1 MNNQGR
7 AALITGSSRGIG
19 AGIALLMAEEG
30 YSYIGINYAFDEA
43 GAIEVAEECRKLGAE
58 AKIFQADVSKKED
71 CKVLVESFVEWAGKI
86 DVLVNN
92 AGGALKVVNKGKGF
106 DEITLEYWDQQIA
119 LNLSAAA
126 YCSHYAMID
135 MKKRGTPGNIIHT
148 SSVMSYGAWDRKTLL
163 PYSAAKAGLN
173 EFTVILANECAPLGI
188 RVNAVAP
195 GFIVTPTTNARY
207 TDEERAVKLKKI
219 PLHSFGEPRDIA
231 NAVVFLADNEKARYI
246 VGQVLLVDGGFGAD
260 RGPID

>member
-1 MNNQGR
+1 MNNQNR
-7 AALITGSSRGIG
+7 AVLITGSSRGIG
-19 AGIALLMAEEG
+19 AGIARMMAEEG
-30 YSYIGINYAFDEA
+30 YGWIGISYSNDET
-43 GAIEVAEECRKLGAE
+43 GALSVAEECRALGAQ
-58 AKIFQADVSKKED
+58 AKIFKGNVANKED
-71 CKVLVESFVEWAGKI
+71 AKALVEGFIEWAGKI

-92 AGGALKVVNKGKGF
+92 AGGAGKVVNKGKGF

-135 MKKRGTPGNIIHT
+135 MKAKGTKGSIIHT
-148 SSVMSYGAWDRKTLL
+148 SSVMSYGAWDRVTLL

-173 EFTVILANECAPLGI
+173 EFTCILANECAPLGI

-195 GFIVTPTTNARY
+195 GFIVTPLTNARY
-207 TDEERAVKLKKI
+207 SDEERAIKLKKI
-219 PLHSFGEPRDIA
+219 PLHSFGEPKDIA
-231 NAVVFLADNEKARYI
+231 HAVCFLADNEKARYI

-260 RGPID
+260 RGPFE

>member
-1 MNNQGR
+1 MDNKSK
-7 AALITGSSRGIG
+7 AVLITGSSRGIG
-19 AGIALLMAEEG
+19 AGIAKLFAEEG
-30 YSYIGINYAFDEA
+30 YGHIGINYMVDES
-43 GAIEVAEECRKLGAE
+43 GAVQTAEECRSFGAE
-58 AKIFQADVSKKED
+58 VKIFKANVAKKEE
-71 CKVLVESFVEWAGKI
+71 CRELLGSFIDWAGKI

-92 AGGALKVVNKGKGF
+92 SGGAGKVVNKGRGF
-106 DEITLEYWDQQIA
+106 DEITLEYWDEQIS

-135 MKKRGTPGNIIHT
+135 MKQKGTKGAIIHI

-173 EFTVILANECAPLGI
+173 EFTCILANECAPFGI

-195 GFIVTPTTNARY
+195 GFIVTPLTNARY
-207 TDEERAVKLKKI
+207 TDEERALKLKKI

-231 NAVVFLADNEKARYI
+231 NAVAFLADEEKARYI
-246 VGQVLLVDGGFGAD
+246 IGQVLLVDGGFGAD
-260 RGPID
+260 RGPVE

>member
-1 MNNQGR
+1 MNNQNK

-19 AGIALLMAEEG
+19 AGIARMMAEEG
-30 YSYIGINYAFDEA
+30 YGWIGINYAFDEE
-43 GAIEVAEECRKLGAE
+43 GAKQVAEECAALGAKT
-58 AKIFQADVSKKED
+58 KIFQANVAQKED
-71 CKVLVESFVEWAGKI
+71 CKAMMDAFIDWAGKI

-92 AGGALKVVNKGKGF
+92 AGGAGTVVNKGRGF
-106 DEITLEYWDQQIA
+106 DEITLEYWDQQVA

-135 MKKRGTPGNIIHT
+135 MKKKGTQGSIIHT

-173 EFTVILANECAPLGI
+173 EFTTILANECAPFGI

-195 GFIVTPTTNARY
+195 GFIVTPLTNARY
-207 TDEERAVKLKKI
+207 TDEERALKLKKI
-219 PLHSFGEPRDIA
+219 PLHSFGEPKDIA
-231 NAVVFLADNEKARYI
+231 YAVLFLADNEKARYI
-246 VGQVLLVDGGFGAD
+246 VGQTLLVDGGFGAD

>member
-1 MNNQGR
+1 MNNQNK

-19 AGIALLMAEEG
+19 AGIAKLMAEEG
-30 YSYIGINYAFDEA
+30 YGYIGINYSGDEA
-43 GAIEVAEECRKLGAE
+43 GAIQTANECRTLGAQAE
-58 AKIFQADVSKKED
+58 IFQANVSEKED
-71 CKVLVESFVEWAGKI
+71 CKKLMDAFIAWAGKI

-92 AGGALKVVNKGKGF
+92 AGGAGTVVNKGRGF
-106 DEITLEYWDQQIA
+106 DEITLDYWDKQVA

-135 MKKRGTPGNIIHT
+135 MKKRGTKGSIIHT
-148 SSVMSYGAWDRKTLL
+148 SSVMSFGAWDRKTLL

-173 EFTVILANECAPLGI
+173 EFTVILANECAPFGI

-195 GFIVTPTTNARY
+195 GFIVTPLTNARY
-207 TDEERAVKLKKI
+207 SDEERALKLKKI
-219 PLHSFGEPRDIA
+219 PLHSFGDPRDIA

-246 VGQVLLVDGGFGAD
+246 VGQILVVDGGFGAD
-260 RGPID
+260 RGPFE

>member
-19 AGIALLMAEEG
+19 AGIALVMAEEG
-30 YSYIGINYAFDEA
+30 YSYIGINYAFDEE
-43 GAIEVAEECRKLGAE
+43 GAKQTAEECRKLGAE
-58 AKIFQADVSKKED
+58 VKTFQANVADKHD
-71 CKVLVESFVEWAGKI
+71 CKKLLDEFIAWAGKI

-92 AGGALKVVNKGKGF
+92 AGGALKVVNKGRGF
-106 DEITLEYWDQQIA
+106 DEITLEYWDEQIA

-126 YCSHYAMID
+126 YCSHYAMKD
-135 MKKRGTPGNIIHT
+135 MKARGIKGNIIHT

-173 EFTVILANECAPLGI
+173 EFTCILANECAPLGI

-231 NAVVFLADNEKARYI
+231 NAVAFLADNEKARYI

-260 RGPID
+260 RGPVE